1 MALDYNPSGLP
12 KEDLT
17 PVYNMPTP
25 RRVICERET
34 EAFILSHKN
43 HLLNETSCCIS
54 LLDHLNSAIG
64 TENAIRVA
72 FMCWS
77 WKFYQCFCIE
87 RHL

>member
-25 RRVICERET
+25 RSVICERET

-43 HLLNETSCCIS
+43 HLLNETRRPMDFPPPAKWHS
-54 LLDHLNSAIG
+54 
-64 TENAIRVA
+64 
-72 FMCWS
+72 
-77 WKFYQCFCIE
+77 
-87 RHL
+87 